1 MDDAVLGPE
10 ALAAGRLTRSQL
22 RWRYTTAHPRVYLRK
37 GAPPDL
43 FTNTVAAW
51 LWSDRRAVIA
61 GRAAAALHGA
71 HWVDPTTPIELITE
85 HRRPRPGIIVRE
97 ERLAPGEICTMGD
110 LRVTTPARTA
120 LDLARFLPRDEAVQH
135 LDALARATRMDAAHV
150 LGLAARYPGL
160 RGIRQ
165 ARTALALMDA
175 GAQSPRETALRLL
188 LVDEGF
194 PRPVTQIAVSDGF
207 NTAYLDM
214 GWEEPRIGL
223 EYDGRQH
230 HTDRR
235 QWVQDIGRNELI
247 AAQGWINVHVVA
259 EHGRRFI
266 VRRVR
271 EAFARRG
278 VPPFSAPGS

>member
-10 ALAAGRLTRSQL
+10 ALASGRLTRSQL
-22 RWRYTTAHPRVYLRK
+22 RWRYTVAHPRVYLRK

-43 FTNTVAAW
+43 YTNTVVAW

-71 HWVDPTTPIELITE
+71 HWVHAKAPIELITE

-97 ERLAPGEICTMGD
+97 ERLAPDEICTMGD
-110 LRVTTPARTA
+110 LRVTAPARTA
-120 LDLARFLPRDEAVQH
+120 LDLARFLPRDDAVQH
-135 LDALARATRMDAAHV
+135 LDALARATRVNAAQV

-278 VPPFSAPGS
+278 VPPFFAPGS